1 MYGRAYPEESAYEI
15 PYQTVTP
22 LQHMT
27 KAGQSYAVAD
37 ADPQTNYYY
46 AKSYADRIPDDHTV
60 VNGGDRYYQIWFGHR
75 FAFVRAGDVRLL
87 GD

>member
-22 LQHMT
+22 LQYT
-27 KAGQSYAVAD
+27 IRAGQSYVVAD
-37 ADPQTNYYY
+37 AAPQTNYYY
-46 AKSYADRIPDDHTV
+46 AKSYADTIPDDHTV
-60 VNGGDRYYQIWFGHR
+60 VNGGDRYDQIWFGHR
-75 FAFVRAGDVRLL
+75 FAYVRAADVRLL

>member
-1 MYGRAYPEESAYEI
+1 VYGRAYPEESAYEI

-75 FAFVRAGDVRLL
+75 FAYVRAGDVRLL